1 MVQGLREK
9 TGSRVCVS
17 VTGIA
22 GPGGGT
28 PEKKPVGL
36 IYIGCIFD
44 GRTEIKEIRMR
55 NVNRTGTGNYAVLS
69 MLDMVN
75 RMIEGR
81 DNPLTN
87 GRLQGKLVL
96 PLFYICYR
104 DTTDLH
110 AFSGAQRTQ
119 LLRYGF

>member
-1 MVQGLREK
+1 M
-9 TGSRVCVS
+9 
-17 VTGIA
+17 TGIA

-28 PEKKPVGL
+28 PEKPVGL

-55 NVNRTGTGNYAVLS
+55 NVNRNWNRHYAVLS

-81 DNPLTN
+81 D
-87 GRLQGKLVL
+87 
-96 PLFYICYR
+96 I
-104 DTTDLH
+104 H
-110 AFSGAQRTQ
+110 
-119 LLRYGF
+119 